1 MWRIM
6 KIYYIGGKINMT
18 SKVHRISAAS
28 LLFEN
33 YRCNLRNNGLL
44 RKAANSDD
52 IIWQQMSLPH
62 FATLISSKSL
72 YLKAYSEYT
81 DYDEIKHTHF
91 VKSHICSSNNEGEYD
106 LEEALKT
113 AYSKYAERFFISC
126 WYNSKELS
134 DVVFKVY
141 TKGKNGIAIGTNIEA
156 LEAQIEASLKKE
168 DFFYNDDNNNIPI
181 KNIVSGNIQYVYQED
196 LFNEKKQLF
205 EPAQVYAPVFLKG
218 NHFKMD
224 NEFRICVETAEP
236 IKLSYNSA
244 EAQKKR
250 DNMLTKNKDKLL
262 YLNNNLVKNDENKR
276 DFITSFIEQLA
287 EVPNENIQP
296 THINIKVDPSKCIKY
311 IAIKD
316 DGMFNKLEIN
326 SIINIFK
333 NCFGI
338 YMEVAKTYKA
348 SGFHIFTILSWRE
361 ILS

>member
-33 YRCNLRNNGLL
+33 YRCDLRNNGLL

-52 IIWQQMSLPH
+52 IIWQQMSLAH
-62 FATLISSKSL
+62 FAKLVFDKSL
-72 YLKAYSEYT
+72 YLKAYNEYT
-81 DYDEIKHTHF
+81 NYDETKHTQF
-91 VKSHICSSNNEGEYD
+91 VKSHIYSSNNENKSK
-106 LEEALKT
+106 LEDSLKK

-168 DFFYNDDNNNIPI
+168 DSFYNDDNNIPI

-224 NEFRICVETAEP
+224 NEFRICVETENQ
-236 IKLSYNSA
+236 IKLSYNSK
-244 EAQKKR
+244 EQQEKR
-250 DNMLTKNKDKLL
+250 DNMLTINKDILL
-262 YLNNNLVKNDENKR
+262 YLNNNLVKNDKNKR

-316 DGMFNKLEIN
+316 DGVFNKLEIN
-326 SIINIFK
+326 NIINIFE

-338 YMEVAKTYKA
+338 GMKVDETYKA
-348 SGFHIFTILSWRE
+348 GGFHIFKILSWRE